1 MRSQRLQIP
10 SVYFGPFFTEV
21 FRLFEKYRC
30 NSRKQCRD
38 LVTEEI
44 AKMSR
49 IHIALNTDRFDES
62 IAFYSKLFGQGP
74 AKQRESWVK
83 FDIAD
88 PALNLT
94 LNRSD
99 EPVAGSQI
107 SHLGIE
113 VEDSATVASMDS
125 RLQELGLVTTPETDT
140 TCCYALQDKTWVTD
154 PNGHAW
160 EFFYVKQ
167 DADESGAESD
177 AVLAPSCC

>member
-1 MRSQRLQIP
+1 MSNTRMSIP

-30 NSRKQCRD
+30 KARNQCRE
-38 LVTEEI
+38 LITQEI

-62 IAFYSKLFGQGP
+62 IAFYSKLFGQEP
-74 AKQRESWVK
+74 AKQRERWAK

-88 PALNLT
+88 PAVNLT
-94 LNRSD
+94 LNQTD

-113 VEDSATVASMDS
+113 VGDSNTVAAMDQ
-125 RLQELGLVTTPETDT
+125 RLQDLGLKTIPETDT

-160 EFFYVKQ
+160 EFFHVKA
-167 DADESGAESD
+167 DA
-177 AVLAPSCC
+177 